1 MKPTDKKKQAP
12 PPAPRP
18 KAKAGEKIP
27 GTVPVRFSAIIF
39 NVIGAIVSV
48 VLLSAFFQHHEP
60 DPTNPT
66 ETHLNAGYDW
76 LLNSMLKGNLDL
88 IEKNPDKTLQQR
100 YELKWGQGEITYT
113 DKIKT
118 ATPDSAIILLPPK
131 KMLQEVGF
139 KSMVDLP
146 WITYFLYPRR
156 IVYEDDKD
164 KSALYAKSTYVVS
177 INGYGLDKIGYPVS
191 KPEPFMVLPIKK

>member
-1 MKPTDKKKQAP
+1 MKPTDKKKP
-12 PPAPRP
+12 PVAQPRP

-27 GTVPVRFSAIIF
+27 GTAAVRFSAIIF

-60 DPTNPT
+60 DPANPN

-76 LLNSMLKGNLDL
+76 LLNSMLKANLDI

-118 ATPDSAIILLPPK
+118 ATPDSAIILMPPK
-131 KMLQEVGF
+131 KTLQEVGF

-146 WITYFLYPRR
+146 WLTYFLYPRR
-156 IVYEDDKD
+156 MVYEDDKD
-164 KSALYAKSTYVVS
+164 KSPLYAKSTYVVS
-177 INGYGLDKIGYPVS
+177 INGYGLDKVGYAVQ
-191 KPEPFMVLPIKK
+191 KAEPFMVLPIKK